1 MASKPVPVTTTPT
14 GDSPIPSITAIKKAT
29 CKTTTGKSTL
39 TYRLGIDKT
48 SALHWQ
54 VLSNS
59 GNGYHSDEWL
69 SFQDIQKALSDW
81 AKDFSITSMALKTLF
96 QGKSANTPGFLIA
109 TLVKEGI
116 LEPVP
121 DSKRHYQLCEPA
133 DFLAEMDKLTAAHS
147 KSVKPKPKTKAK
159 AAARMPKKAK
169 PPATPSK

>member
-1 MASKPVPVTTTPT
+1 MAKSPVPEKKNSDTTH
-14 GDSPIPSITAIKKAT
+14 PSITTIKKAT
-29 CKTTTGKSTL
+29 CKTLSGKSTL
-39 TYRLGIDKT
+39 TYRLGIDEA
-48 SALHWQ
+48 SVLHWQ

-69 SFQDIQKALSDW
+69 AFQDIQQALSDW
-81 AKDFSITSMALKTLF
+81 AKDFPVTSMALGSLF
-96 QGKSANTPGFLIA
+96 TGRSSNSTGFLMA

-133 DFLAEMDKLTAAHS
+133 DFLAEMYKLTAAHS
-147 KSVKPKPKTKAK
+147 KSVKPKPKAK
-159 AAARMPKKAK
+159 TRAATRMPKKAK